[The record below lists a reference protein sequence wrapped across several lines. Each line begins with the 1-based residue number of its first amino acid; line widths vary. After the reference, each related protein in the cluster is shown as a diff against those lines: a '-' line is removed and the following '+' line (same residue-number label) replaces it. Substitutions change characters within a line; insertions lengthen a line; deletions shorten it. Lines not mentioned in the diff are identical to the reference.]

1 MTIFDILSSILFTKK
16 PIELNLENEKEFNL
30 FMVNRWISMHSPEKA
45 ALINSTTNKWWSLFD
60 TKQQQFDFLMHLLN
74 KSKYKNI
81 DYIKKAAKQKKADD
95 EKQMLEKS
103 FANNNFM
110 SVKQLRELQSMMQ
123 M

>member
-1 MTIFDILSSILFTKK
+1 MTIFDILSSILYTKK

-60 TKQQQFDFLMHLLN
+60 TKQDQFDFLMHLLSKN
-74 KSKYKNI
+74 KYKKI
-81 DYIKKAAKQKKADD
+81 DYIKKAAKQKKADE
-95 EKQMLEKS
+95 EKQMLEKT

-110 SVKQLRELQSMMQ
+110 STKQLRELQSMMH

>member
-74 KSKYKNI
+74 KSKYKKI
-81 DYIKKAAKQKKADD
+81 DYIKKAAKQKKTED

>member
-1 MTIFDILSSILFTKK
+1 MTIFDILSAILYTKK

-60 TKQQQFDFLMHLLN
+60 TKQQQFNFLMHLLN
-74 KSKYKNI
+74 KSKYKKI
-81 DYIKKAAKQKKADD
+81 DYIKKATKQKKADD
-95 EKQMLEKS
+95 EKQMMEKS

-110 SVKQLRELQSMMQ
+110 STKQLKELQSMMH

>member
-74 KSKYKNI
+74 KSKYKKI

-123 M
+123 L

>member
-74 KSKYKNI
+74 KSKYKKI

>member
-74 KSKYKNI
+74 KSKYKKI
-81 DYIKKAAKQKKADD
+81 DYIKKVAKQKKADD

>member
-74 KSKYKNI
+74 KSKYKKI

-110 SVKQLRELQSMMQ
+110 SVKQLRELQSIMNM
-123 M
+123 

>member
-1 MTIFDILSSILFTKK
+1 MTIFDILSSLLFTKK

-60 TKQQQFDFLMHLLN
+60 TKQEQFDFLMHLLN
-74 KSKYKNI
+74 KSKYKKI
-81 DYIKKAAKQKKADD
+81 DYIKKAAKQKRADE
-95 EKQMLEKS
+95 EKQMIEKS

-110 SVKQLRELQSMMQ
+110 SVKQLRELQSMMH

>member
-45 ALINSTTNKWWSLFD
+45 ALINSTTNNWWSLFD

-74 KSKYKNI
+74 KSKYKKI
-81 DYIKKAAKQKKADD
+81 DYIKKVAKQKKADD

-110 SVKQLRELQSMMQ
+110 SVKQLRELQSIMHM
-123 M
+123 

>member
-74 KSKYKNI
+74 KSKYKKI
-81 DYIKKAAKQKKADD
+81 DYIKKAVKQKKADD

-110 SVKQLRELQSMMQ
+110 SVKQLRELQSIMNM
-123 M
+123 

>member
-1 MTIFDILSSILFTKK
+1 MTIFDILSAILYTKK

-74 KSKYKNI
+74 KSKYKKI
-81 DYIKKAAKQKKADD
+81 DYIKKATKQKKADD
-95 EKQMLEKS
+95 EKQMMEKS

-110 SVKQLRELQSMMQ
+110 STKQLRELQSMMH

>member
-1 MTIFDILSSILFTKK
+1 MTIFDILSSLLFTKK

-60 TKQQQFDFLMHLLN
+60 TKQEQFNFLMHLLN
-74 KSKYKNI
+74 KSKYKKI
-81 DYIKKAAKQKKADD
+81 DYIKKVAKQKKADE
-95 EKQMLEKS
+95 EKQMIEKT

-110 SVKQLRELQSMMQ
+110 SVRQLRELQSIMHM
-123 M
+123 

>member
-1 MTIFDILSSILFTKK
+1 MTIFDILSAILYTKK

-74 KSKYKNI
+74 KSKYKKI
-81 DYIKKAAKQKKADD
+81 DYIKKATKQKKADD
-95 EKQMLEKS
+95 EKQMMEKS

-110 SVKQLRELQSMMQ
+110 STKQLKELQSMMH

>member
-74 KSKYKNI
+74 KSKYKKI
-81 DYIKKAAKQKKADD
+81 DYIKKAAKQKKVDD

>member
-1 MTIFDILSSILFTKK
+1 MTIFDILSAILYTKK

-45 ALINSTTNKWWSLFD
+45 ALINSTTNKWWGLFD

-74 KSKYKNI
+74 KSKYKKI
-81 DYIKKAAKQKKADD
+81 DYIKKATKQKKADD
-95 EKQMLEKS
+95 EKQMMEKS

-110 SVKQLRELQSMMQ
+110 STKQLKELQSMMH

>member
-1 MTIFDILSSILFTKK
+1 MTIFDILSAILYTKK

-60 TKQQQFDFLMHLLN
+60 TKQQQFNFLMHLLN
-74 KSKYKNI
+74 KSKYKKI
-81 DYIKKAAKQKKADD
+81 DYIKKATKQKKADD
-95 EKQMLEKS
+95 EKQMMEKS

-110 SVKQLRELQSMMQ
+110 STKQLRELQSMMH

>member
-74 KSKYKNI
+74 KSKYKKI
-81 DYIKKAAKQKKADD
+81 DYIKKVAKQKKADD

-110 SVKQLRELQSMMQ
+110 SVKQLRELQSIMHM
-123 M
+123 

>member
-1 MTIFDILSSILFTKK
+1 
-16 PIELNLENEKEFNL
+16 
-30 FMVNRWISMHSPEKA
+30 MHSPEKA

-74 KSKYKNI
+74 KSKYKKI
-81 DYIKKAAKQKKADD
+81 DYIKKVAKQRKADD

-110 SVKQLRELQSMMQ
+110 SVKQLRELQSIMHM
-123 M
+123 

>member
-1 MTIFDILSSILFTKK
+1 MTIFDILSSLLFTKK

-30 FMVNRWISMHSPEKA
+30 FMVSRWISMHSPEKA

-60 TKQQQFDFLMHLLN
+60 TKQEQFDFLMHLLN
-74 KSKYKNI
+74 KSKYKKI
-81 DYIKKAAKQKKADD
+81 DYIKKAAKQKKADE
-95 EKQMLEKS
+95 EKQMIEKS

-110 SVKQLRELQSMMQ
+110 SVKQLRELQSMMH

>member
-1 MTIFDILSSILFTKK
+1 MTIFDILSSILYTKK

-30 FMVNRWISMHSPEKA
+30 FMVNRWISMHSPEKV

-74 KSKYKNI
+74 KSKYKKI
-81 DYIKKAAKQKKADD
+81 DYIKKATKQKKADD
-95 EKQMLEKS
+95 EKQMMEKS

-110 SVKQLRELQSMMQ
+110 STKQLKELQSMMH

>member
-1 MTIFDILSSILFTKK
+1 MTIFDILSAILYTKK

-74 KSKYKNI
+74 KSKYKKI
-81 DYIKKAAKQKKADD
+81 DYIKKVAKQKKADD

-110 SVKQLRELQSMMQ
+110 SVKQLRELQSIMHM
-123 M
+123 

>member
-74 KSKYKNI
+74 KSKYKKI
-81 DYIKKAAKQKKADD
+81 DYIKKVAKQKKADD

-110 SVKQLRELQSMMQ
+110 SVKQLRELQSIMNM
-123 M
+123 

>member
-30 FMVNRWISMHSPEKA
+30 FMVNRWISMHSPEKS

-74 KSKYKNI
+74 KSKYKKI

-110 SVKQLRELQSMMQ
+110 SVKQLRELQSIMNM
-123 M
+123 

>member
-16 PIELNLENEKEFNL
+16 PIELNLENEKEFNF

-74 KSKYKNI
+74 KSKYKKI
-81 DYIKKAAKQKKADD
+81 DYIKKVAKQKKADD